1 MRKIT
6 TSSAAGRASAV
17 PEHASYTDPNF
28 GVATWD
34 AKAGDWLFTVAF
46 PSGRTAEGSVR
57 PEDDSLHLSSP
68 ELEGSRA
75 CIRWVQANEPA
86 LRQYVA
92 DKMHGLYLNNWHD
105 PECGPPL
112 TQEEFRDKLA
122 LVGVQ
127 VLEDHRAFLVF
138 SDAECFGGHAI
149 VFSVGA
155 DGKLDEEPN
164 LWG

>member
-1 MRKIT
+1 M
-6 TSSAAGRASAV
+6 
-17 PEHASYTDPNF
+17 PEHEPFADPNV
-28 GVATWD
+28 GTVRWD
-34 AKAGDWLFTVAF
+34 SDRGDWLFIVTF

-57 PEDDSLHLSSP
+57 PEDNSLHLSSP
-68 ELEGSRA
+68 EMEESRA
-75 CIRWVQANEPA
+75 CIHWVQSNEPA

-92 DKMHGLYLNNWHD
+92 DKMYRLYLDSWHD
-105 PECGPPL
+105 PEHGPAL
-112 TQEEFRDKLA
+112 TQEEFRDKLS

-155 DGKLDEEPN
+155 DGILDEEPD

>member
-1 MRKIT
+1 M
-6 TSSAAGRASAV
+6 
-17 PEHASYTDPNF
+17 PEHEPYADPDF
-28 GVATWD
+28 GTATWHGD
-34 AKAGDWLFTVAF
+34 RGDWLFTVVF

-57 PEDDSLHLSSP
+57 PEDDNLHLSSP
-68 ELEGSRA
+68 ELEESRA
-75 CIRWVQANEPA
+75 CVRWVLANEPV

-92 DKMHGLYLNNWHD
+92 DKMHRLYLNNWHD
-105 PECGPPL
+105 PEDGPSLAPK
-112 TQEEFRDKLA
+112 EFRDELA

-155 DGKLDEEPN
+155 DGELEEEPS